1 MISGCSEKKGFTEV
15 AVLML
20 ALGVGANTAMRSILG
35 RPLLRKLAVRNADEL
50 VRVNSVSSRLGPPK
64 PLEADVLRLSD
75 KSPVFS
81 RILTF
86 LGFAAFEATQRDR
99 TIVARGELVSAS
111 YSAALL
117 AR

>member
-1 MISGCSEKKGFTEV
+1 
-15 AVLML
+15 
-20 ALGVGANTAMRSILG
+20 MRSTLG

-50 VRVNSVSSRLGPPK
+50 VRANSVSSRLGPPK
-64 PLEADVLRLSD
+64 PSKQTYYAYPD

-81 RILTF
+81 GVLTF